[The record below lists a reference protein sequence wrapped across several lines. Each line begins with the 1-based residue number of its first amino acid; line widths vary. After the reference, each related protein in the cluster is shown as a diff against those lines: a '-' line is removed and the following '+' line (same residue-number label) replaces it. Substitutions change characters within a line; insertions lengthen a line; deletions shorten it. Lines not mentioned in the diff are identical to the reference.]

1 MTNRGGKIVKCDQEG
16 NITATFGA
24 DLLLEGS
31 TAIPNILLKIYS
43 NIGISDYQ
51 MMLLIQL
58 IRFHVEEKEL
68 LPSPEKLAECME
80 SDPSR
85 IRRELDVLLGKDII
99 AVSRFYDGTRN
110 IIVEGYDFEPLFL
123 RVSDIWAGL
132 RAKEI
137 EESEKLIKNS
147 AGFGSN
153 YNNQFDDQTLD
164 LISLFE
170 NEFGRLLS
178 PIEIEQI
185 GQWASEMEPLLV
197 VEALKRAVLGGK
209 HNFKYINTILIE
221 WKKNNIRT
229 LDDISR
235 YEQDFQK
242 RRSRQKSMNTGTSPG
257 GAGSNNTS
265 SNNTSSNNDARKRA
279 FIRSLYI

>member
-1 MTNRGGKIVKCDQEG
+1 MTNRSGKIVKCDKES

-31 TAIPNILLKIYS
+31 TSIPNILLKIYP

-58 IRFHVEEKEL
+58 IRLRVEEKEL
-68 LPSPEKLAECME
+68 LPPAEKLAECME
-80 SDPSR
+80 SDPAR

-110 IIVEGYDFEPLFL
+110 LIVEGYDFEPLFL

-137 EESEKLIKNS
+137 EESEKLIKSS
-147 AGFGSN
+147 AGFGDNHNSR
-153 YNNQFDDQTLD
+153 FDEQTVD

-185 GQWASEMEPLLV
+185 DQWATEMESLLV

-242 RRSRQKSMNTGTSPG
+242 RRSRQKSTSTGTSPG
-257 GAGSNNTS
+257 AAGSNNA
-265 SNNTSSNNDARKRA
+265 SSNNDARKRA

>member
-1 MTNRGGKIVKCDQEG
+1 MTKKGGKIIKCDQEG

-31 TAIPNILLKIYS
+31 TSIPNILLKIYS
-43 NIGISDYQ
+43 SIGISDYQ
-51 MMLLIQL
+51 MILLIQL
-58 IRFHVEEKEL
+58 IRLHVEEKEL
-68 LPSPEKLAECME
+68 LPSPEELAECME
-80 SDPSR
+80 SEPTR
-85 IRRELDVLLGKDII
+85 IRKELANLLENDII
-99 AVSRFYDGTRN
+99 AVSRFYDGNRN
-110 IIVEGYDFEPLFL
+110 LIVEGYDFEPLFL

-137 EESEKLIKNS
+137 EESEKLIKSS
-147 AGFGSN
+147 AGFGDNRSN
-153 YNNQFDDQTLD
+153 RYDEQTVD

-178 PIEIEQI
+178 PIEVEQI
-185 GQWASEMEPLLV
+185 DQWAGEMAPLLV

-229 LDDISR
+229 LDEISR

-242 RRSRQKSMNTGTSPG
+242 RRTRQKSLDTGTSPSVT
-257 GAGSNNTS
+257 GSNN
-265 SNNTSSNNDARKRA
+265 NNDARKKA
-279 FIRSLYI
+279 FIRTLYI

>member
-1 MTNRGGKIVKCDQEG
+1 MNKRCGKIVKCDQEG

-31 TAIPNILLKIYS
+31 TSIPNILLKIYS
-43 NIGISDYQ
+43 SIGISDYQ
-51 MMLLIQL
+51 MMILIQL
-58 IRFHVEEKEL
+58 IRLHVEEKEL
-68 LPSPEKLAECME
+68 FPSPEKLAESME
-80 SDPSR
+80 SDPAR
-85 IRRELDVLLGKDII
+85 IRKELAVLLEKDII
-99 AVSRFYDGTRN
+99 TVSRFYDGTRN
-110 IIVEGYDFEPLFL
+110 LIMEGYDFEPLFL

-132 RAKEI
+132 RAEEI
-137 EESEKLIKNS
+137 EESEKLIKSTAAFEDNR
-147 AGFGSN
+147 
-153 YNNQFDDQTLD
+153 NNRFDDQTID

-178 PIEIEQI
+178 PIEVEQI
-185 GQWASEMEPLLV
+185 DQWASEMEPLLV

-229 LDDISR
+229 LDEISR

-242 RRSRQKSMNTGTSPG
+242 RRSRQKSTNGTNPG
-257 GAGSNNTS
+257 GAS
-265 SNNTSSNNDARKRA
+265 SNNASSNNDARKKA
-279 FIRSLYI
+279 FIRTLYI

>member
-1 MTNRGGKIVKCDQEG
+1 MIKRSGKIVKCDQEG

-31 TAIPNILLKIYS
+31 TSIPNILLKIYPG
-43 NIGISDYQ
+43 IGITDYQ

-58 IRFHVEEKEL
+58 IRLHVEEKEL

-80 SDPSR
+80 SEPAR
-85 IRRELDVLLGKDII
+85 IRRELDVLLEKGII
-99 AVSRFYDGTRN
+99 VVSRFYDVSRN
-110 IIVEGYDFEPLFL
+110 LIVEGYDFEPLFL

-137 EESEKLIKNS
+137 EESEKLLKS
-147 AGFGSN
+147 STSFGDN
-153 YNNQFDDQTLD
+153 RDNRFDDHAID

-178 PIEIEQI
+178 PIEVEQI
-185 GQWASEMEPLLV
+185 DQWASEMEPVLV

-229 LDDISR
+229 LEEITR

-242 RRSRQKSMNTGTSPG
+242 RRSRQKSTNTGTSPG
-257 GAGSNNTS
+257 GTGN
-265 SNNTSSNNDARKRA
+265 NNDARKKA
-279 FIRSLYI
+279 FIRTLYI

>member
-1 MTNRGGKIVKCDQEG
+1 MFKRSGKIVKCDQEG

-31 TAIPNILLKIYS
+31 TQIPNILLKIYPS
-43 NIGISDYQ
+43 IGITDFQ

-58 IRFHVEEKEL
+58 IRLHVEEKEL
-68 LPSPEKLAECME
+68 LPSPEQLAECME
-80 SDPSR
+80 SDSAK
-85 IRRELDVLLGKDII
+85 IRLELASMLEKDII

-110 IIVEGYDFEPLFL
+110 LIVEGYDFEPLFL
-123 RVSDIWAGL
+123 RVSDIWAVV
-132 RAKEI
+132 RAREI
-137 EESEKLIKNS
+137 EESEKLIKSS
-147 AGFGSN
+147 ASLGDSRDN
-153 YNNQFDDQTLD
+153 RFDAHTVD

-170 NEFGRLLS
+170 DEFGRLLS

-185 GQWASEMEPLLV
+185 EQWASEMEPLLV

-209 HNFKYINTILIE
+209 HNFKYINTILLE

-229 LDDISR
+229 LEDILR

-242 RRSRQKSMNTGTSPG
+242 RRSRQKSVNTGTSPVAPG
-257 GAGSNNTS
+257 
-265 SNNTSSNNDARKRA
+265 SNNDARKKA
-279 FIRSLYI
+279 FIRTLYI

>member
-1 MTNRGGKIVKCDQEG
+1 MNKRCGKIVKCDQEG

-31 TAIPNILLKIYS
+31 TSIPNILLKIYS
-43 NIGISDYQ
+43 SIGISDYQ
-51 MMLLIQL
+51 MMILIQL
-58 IRFHVEEKEL
+58 IRLHVEEKEL
-68 LPSPEKLAECME
+68 FPSPEKLAESME
-80 SDPSR
+80 SDPAR
-85 IRRELDVLLGKDII
+85 IRKELAVLLEKDII
-99 AVSRFYDGTRN
+99 TVSRFYDGTRN
-110 IIVEGYDFEPLFL
+110 LIMEGYDFEPLFL

-132 RAKEI
+132 RAEEI
-137 EESEKLIKNS
+137 EESEKLIKSTAAFEDNR
-147 AGFGSN
+147 
-153 YNNQFDDQTLD
+153 NNRFDDQTID

-178 PIEIEQI
+178 PIEVEQI
-185 GQWASEMEPLLV
+185 DQWASEMEPLLV

-229 LDDISR
+229 LDEISR

-242 RRSRQKSMNTGTSPG
+242 RRSRQKSTNTGTNPG
-257 GAGSNNTS
+257 GAS
-265 SNNTSSNNDARKRA
+265 SNNASSNNDARKKA
-279 FIRSLYI
+279 FIRTLYI

>member
-1 MTNRGGKIVKCDQEG
+1 MAMRGGKIVKCDQEG

-24 DLLLEGS
+24 DLLLEGATS
-31 TAIPNILLKIYS
+31 IPNILLKIYPS
-43 NIGISDYQ
+43 VGISDYQ
-51 MMLLIQL
+51 MILLIQL
-58 IRFHVEEKEL
+58 IRLHVEEKEL

-80 SDPSR
+80 SDPAR
-85 IRRELDVLLGKDII
+85 IRMELSVLLEKDII

-110 IIVEGYDFEPLFL
+110 LIVEGYDFEPLFL

-137 EESEKLIKNS
+137 EESEKLIKGS
-147 AGFGSN
+147 AGVGDYRKN
-153 YNNQFDDQTLD
+153 RFDDQTVD
-164 LISLFE
+164 LISIFE
-170 NEFGRLLS
+170 NEFGRPLS

-185 GQWASEMEPLLV
+185 DQWATEMEPLLV

-229 LDDISR
+229 MDEIFR

-242 RRSRQKSMNTGTSPG
+242 RRLRRKSTDNGTSQDG
-257 GAGSNNTS
+257 NN
-265 SNNTSSNNDARKRA
+265 NKDAKKKA
-279 FIRSLYI
+279 FIRTLYI

>member
-1 MTNRGGKIVKCDQEG
+1 MTNSCGKIVKCDQEG
-16 NITATFGA
+16 NITATFGS

-31 TAIPNILLKIYS
+31 TSIPNILLKIYS
-43 NIGISDYQ
+43 CIGISDYQ

-58 IRFHVEEKEL
+58 IRLHVEEKDL
-68 LPSPEKLAECME
+68 FPTPEKLAQCME
-80 SDPSR
+80 SEPAR
-85 IRRELDVLLGKDII
+85 IKRELAGLLEKDII

-110 IIVEGYDFEPLFL
+110 LIVEGYDFEPLFL
-123 RVSDIWAGL
+123 RVSDIWAGS

-137 EESEKLIKNS
+137 EESEKLIKSS
-147 AGFGSN
+147 AGFGDYHDN
-153 YNNQFDDQTLD
+153 RYDDKTVD

-178 PIEIEQI
+178 PIEVEQI
-185 GQWASEMEPLLV
+185 DQWAGEMKPLLV

-229 LDDISR
+229 LEEISR

-242 RRSRQKSMNTGTSPG
+242 RRSRQKNTEQKNTDTGTSPG
-257 GAGSNNTS
+257 AAG
-265 SNNTSSNNDARKRA
+265 SNNDARKKA
-279 FIRSLYI
+279 FIRTLYI